1 MKKTWITIGLTTVV
15 VLTLVGLVGSLFGPH
30 VNNTFSAISGPLPA
44 DYGAGGGAIQ
54 MPAATEAP
62 AAPAPAI
69 DASGLRALDSAA
81 PETQERKVIKND
93 QLFLVVKDPAKNMKE
108 IIALSEKLGGYVVS
122 SNLYQTTYGP
132 NNVSVPQ
139 ASVVVR
145 VPADKLTD
153 TLDEIKKGAIEVQS
167 ENLTGQDVTDQY
179 VDLQSRLSADQAAA
193 DQLLKIMQSAVK
205 PEDVL
210 NVFQQLRQL
219 QSDIEV
225 LKGQI
230 KLIDESTATSEI
242 SVTLI
247 AEESVQPIEIG
258 GWKLQGTARNSIQS
272 LINFT
277 QNLTRFLI
285 QLILFALPALILIII
300 PLYLVFLAGRGI
312 YRRFKKS
319 KMIVE
324 VKEEEKK

>member
-1 MKKTWITIGLTTVV
+1 MKKTWITIGLTAVV
-15 VLTLVGLVGSLFGPH
+15 VLTLVGLVSSLFGPH

-44 DYGAGGGAIQ
+44 DYGAGGGA
-54 MPAATEAP
+54 AATSAPALEAP
-62 AAPAPAI
+62 AV
-69 DASGLRALDSAA
+69 DASGLRATLNSAA

-93 QLFLVVKDPAKNMKE
+93 QLFLVVKDPAENMKD

-210 NVFQQLRQL
+210 NVFQQLRNI

-242 SVTLI
+242 SMTLI

-258 GWKLQGTARNSIQS
+258 GWKLQGTARNSIQD

-285 QLILFALPALILIII
+285 QFILFALPALILIII
-300 PLYLVFLAGRGI
+300 PLYLVFLAARGI
-312 YRRFKKS
+312 YRRVKKS
-319 KMIVE
+319 KATVE